1 MPPPII
7 FHHFHSPK
15 VQNFWE
21 LEQNRRI
28 CFFKKWAFVLA
39 HFWPFWTNF
48 RIFWPFLAKLSENV
62 PNFTISL
69 QKSWK
74 KLEKLSRNQKR
85 QIWPP
90 KCPKT
95 YPNPKI
101 APKMGKGGQIW
112 LKCTT
117 VGLIMMIRYKK
128 TFLKGSRIFVQI
140 WHGITQLPLAYPHQT
155 DRTGAQCLKYFPYS
169 SCDLN
174 ILGSD

>member
-1 MPPPII
+1 MPLPII

-21 LEQNRRI
+21 LEPNRRI

-39 HFWPFWTNF
+39 HFWPFRTNF
-48 RIFWPFLAKLSENV
+48 CIFWPFLAKLSGNV
-62 PNFTISL
+62 PNLTISL
-69 QKSWK
+69 QKSRK
-74 KLEKLSRNQKR
+74 KLEKLSWNQKR

-112 LKCTT
+112 LKYIT
-117 VGLIMMIRYKK
+117 VNLIMNIGYKNNIFERVKRNHADLAGNYPETLILRFGHPNVMLYWSDQNAPLYDLKMI
-128 TFLKGSRIFVQI
+128 
-140 WHGITQLPLAYPHQT
+140 
-155 DRTGAQCLKYFPYS
+155 
-169 SCDLN
+169 
-174 ILGSD
+174 